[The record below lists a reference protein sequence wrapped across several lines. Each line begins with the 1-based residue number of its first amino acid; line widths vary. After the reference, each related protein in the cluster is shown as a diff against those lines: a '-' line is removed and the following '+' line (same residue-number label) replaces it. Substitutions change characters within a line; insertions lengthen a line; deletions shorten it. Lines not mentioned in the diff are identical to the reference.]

1 MKKFFTKSLL
11 SSAVLASALSFSPAN
26 AVAKFKINDEST
38 VWVSLLL
45 QLRGEWIQDGQ
56 IDGSGWRSD
65 FYIRRA
71 RILFGGTINKYVDF
85 FVETDNPNMGKDIPI
100 KDVNDLDGDSDTN
113 EIIGYK
119 SNNDTKTFI
128 QDAWIRLKLAK
139 EFNLVFGQ
147 ILLPFSHNN
156 ATGATSLLGLDYNLT
171 VVKFPPTSN
180 FVWRD
185 YGAEVMGLITLPT
198 GSLDYRLGVFDG
210 VETLVNPANNVA
222 INKDDN
228 YRITGRIQYNL
239 FDSEGFY
246 YKGTYLGKKKIV
258 SFGAGIDYQ
267 KDAAADNYDN
277 PTQVDDYKAWTV
289 DMFIDYPLP
298 SKDVVTFEAGYIDY
312 DYGNLHPNDGTAIYA
327 QFGYLINKQIG
338 IGKIEPVLR
347 YQNFDSSIAGNDV
360 TEYYIGLAYWIDGF
374 RANLK
379 GEYKI
384 DDRDGKDH
392 DVLYLQAQILF

>member
-1 MKKFFTKSLL
+1 MKKL
-11 SSAVLASALSFSPAN
+11 AVKTLIPAVMATSIFSSPAN
-26 AVAKFKINDEST
+26 AVAKFKINDESS
-38 VWVSLLL
+38 VWISLLL
-45 QLRGEWIQDGQ
+45 QLRGEWIEDGQ
-56 IDGSGWRSD
+56 VDGSGWRSD

-71 RILFGGTINKYVDF
+71 RILFGGNLTKNVDF
-85 FVETDNPNMGKDIPI
+85 FVETDNPNMGKDKVIE
-100 KDVNDLDGDSDTN
+100 DGTKK
-113 EIIGYK
+113 IIK

-128 QDAWIRLKLAK
+128 QDAWIRLKFAK

-185 YGAEVMGLITLPT
+185 YGAEVMGLVKLPT
-198 GSLDYRLGVFDG
+198 GSLDYRIGLFDG
-210 VETLVNPANNVA
+210 VESLNDTGTGVS

-258 SFGAGIDYQ
+258 SVGAGIDYQ
-267 KDAAADNYDN
+267 KDAAADDYDN
-277 PTQVDDYKAWTV
+277 PTRVDDYKAWTV
-289 DMFIDYPLP
+289 DLFIDYPLA
-298 SKDVVTFEAGYIDY
+298 SGDVATFEAGYIDY

-327 QFGYLINKQIG
+327 QAGYLFNKKIG
-338 IGKIEPVLR
+338 IGKIEPIIR
-347 YQNFDSSIAGNDV
+347 YQSFDSSISGNDI
-360 TEYYIGLAYWIDGF
+360 TDYYLGLAYWIDGF

-379 GEYKI
+379 AEYKI
-384 DDRDGKDH
+384 DDRDGKDQ
-392 DVLYLQAQILF
+392 DTLYLQAQILF

>member
-1 MKKFFTKSLL
+1 MKKLTVKALA
-11 SSAVLASALSFSPAN
+11 SSAMAAYLLAPQPAS

-85 FVETDNPNMGKDIPI
+85 FVETDNPNMGKDKPI
-100 KDVNDLDGDSDTN
+100 YDNDKN
-113 EIIGYK
+113 IIGYA
-119 SNNDTKTFI
+119 SDNNTKTFI
-128 QDAWIRLKLAK
+128 QDAWIRFKFAP
-139 EFNLVFGQ
+139 EFKIVVGQ

-156 ATGATSLLGLDYNLT
+156 ATGATSLLGLDYNIT

-185 YGAEVMGLITLPT
+185 YGAEVMGLISLPK
-198 GSLDYRLGVFDG
+198 GSLDYRLGMFDG
-210 VETLVNPANNVA
+210 VETLRNPTTGKT

-267 KDAAADNYDN
+267 PNAAADDYDA
-277 PTQVDDYKAWTV
+277 PTKVDDYKAWTV
-289 DMFIDYPLP
+289 DMFIDYPLANN
-298 SKDVVTFEAGYIDY
+298 DVVTFEAGYINY
-312 DYGNLHPNDGTAIYA
+312 DYGNTGHPNDGDAVYA
-327 QFGYLINKQIG
+327 QFGYLFNKQIG
-338 IGKIEPVLR
+338 IGKIEPIFR
-347 YQNFDSSIAGNDV
+347 YQNFDSSVDGNDI
-360 TEYYIGLAYWIDGF
+360 TDYYIGLAYWIDGF
-374 RANLK
+374 RANVK
-379 GEYKI
+379 AEYMI

-392 DVLYLQAQILF
+392 GVLYLQAQILF

>member
-26 AVAKFKINDEST
+26 AVAKFKINDQST

-85 FVETDNPNMGKDIPI
+85 FVETDNPNMGKDKAIT
-100 KDVNDLDGDSDTN
+100 DNSGNV
-113 EIIGYK
+113 IGYK
-119 SNNDTKTFI
+119 SDNDTKTFI

-198 GSLDYRLGVFDG
+198 GSLDYRLGIFDG

-267 KDAAADNYDN
+267 KDAAADSYSS
-277 PTQVDDYKAWTV
+277 PTRVDDYKAWTV

-298 SKDVVTFEAGYIDY
+298 SKDVVTFEAGYINY
-312 DYGNLHPNDGTAIYA
+312 DYGNLYANDGTAIYA
-327 QFGYLINKQIG
+327 QFGYLFNKQIG